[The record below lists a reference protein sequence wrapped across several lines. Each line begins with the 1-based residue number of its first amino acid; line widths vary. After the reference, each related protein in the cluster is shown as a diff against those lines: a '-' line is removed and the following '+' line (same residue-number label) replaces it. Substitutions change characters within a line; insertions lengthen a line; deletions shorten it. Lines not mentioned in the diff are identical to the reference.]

1 MTTGEMMRKLIR
13 NKFLKNESGATA
25 IEYAL
30 IASLISVVIIGSAAY
45 LGGQVTNTFQ
55 FTADELGKVNT
66 SSGSGPTP
74 D

>member
-1 MTTGEMMRKLIR
+1 MKKLIR
-13 NKFLKNESGATA
+13 NILLQNESGATA

-45 LGGQVTNTFQ
+45 LGGQLTNTFQ
-55 FTADELGKVNT
+55 YTADELNKVNT
-66 SSGSGPTP
+66 ASGSGPTP